1 MGDCRLFDN
10 LPSPKQ
16 HDSSATRTLM
26 EPSPLPQKEG
36 ERYSEHPR
44 ELLQCYKKTKRKRE
58 ILPLELPPNQPRLD
72 INSLQAS
79 PNQPSSKQHY
89 SISSIGSIIQLTKMI
104 LDDKRILSVC
114 IERSKTQKWL
124 DDDIVCTRRKVNSSA
139 IGVPPPPTRIIQFY

>member
-1 MGDCRLFDN
+1 MESKKTKHTHNLLLTSCNTATAAISVMGDCRLFDN

-89 SISSIGSIIQLTKMI
+89 SISSIGSIIQLAKMI
-104 LDDKRILSVC
+104 LDDKRICPVSAL
-114 IERSKTQKWL
+114 KG
-124 DDDIVCTRRKVNSSA
+124 RRHRN
-139 IGVPPPPTRIIQFY
+139 G